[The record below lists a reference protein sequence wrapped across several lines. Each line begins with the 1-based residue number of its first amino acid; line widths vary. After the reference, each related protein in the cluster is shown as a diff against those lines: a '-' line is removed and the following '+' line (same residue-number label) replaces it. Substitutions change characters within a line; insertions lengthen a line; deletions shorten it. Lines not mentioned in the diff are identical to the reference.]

1 MDGLVG
7 GALHIVALLLVA
19 GGALLLVLGPVAG
32 LGHRPALAA
41 VGGAALVVVDSVVDG
56 LALGAVARGDSADQ
70 GDGEEAEN
78 ENLKHEKH
86 VYLEPTLSSQR

>member
-1 MDGLVG
+1 MAITVTLVTDLDWDGLAALLVDGLVG
-7 GALHIVALLLVA
+7 GALHVVALLLVA

-41 VGGAALVVVDSVVDG
+41 VGGAALVVVDRVVDG

-70 GDGEEAEN
+70 GD
-78 ENLKHEKH
+78 
-86 VYLEPTLSSQR
+86 